1 MWVRG
6 VIKRGRV
13 ARTVSGGAPDWA
25 WKIMMVNPLRLASV
39 SISVSS
45 FLASGRSCRLLSTLE
60 YGAVVTAGGV
70 LTPNAS

>member
-1 MWVRG
+1 MV
-6 VIKRGRV
+6 
-13 ARTVSGGAPDWA
+13 RTVSGGAPDWA
-25 WKIMMVNPLRLASV
+25 WKIMMVKPLRLASV